1 MHAHTHMHT
10 HTCKCHLEKEKVIYF
25 IKILLKSYN
34 NKVLGYK
41 AVLALRKILLWDQI
55 NKTCLN
61 HFSGTT
67 RKKVNNT
74 QNYTLKQCYLFP
86 QVSTQDLAIKIAG
99 GWWKGCI
106 FLSALTKIKEYSIE
120 TKEQNEK

>member
-55 NKTCLN
+55 NKTLSEPL
-61 HFSGTT
+61 FW
-67 RKKVNNT
+67 
-74 QNYTLKQCYLFP
+74 NYKEKSKPHTKLHTEAMLFISTSLYPRSCY
-86 QVSTQDLAIKIAG
+86 
-99 GWWKGCI
+99 
-106 FLSALTKIKEYSIE
+106 
-120 TKEQNEK
+120 